1 MTRLSVLPVLLI
13 GLSLI
18 GCAPVTTPTDQT
30 PAVAGVQEPATGTR
44 IPGVTPEN
52 PTVTVG
58 RDQIDQ
64 TNSSNWADVL
74 NHSSASTILHVTH

>member
-18 GCAPVTTPTDQT
+18 GCAPVTTPTDQN
-30 PAVAGVQEPATGTR
+30 PAVAGFQEPATGTR
-44 IPGVTPEN
+44 ISGVTPEN

-74 NHSSASTILHVTH
+74 NHSSAWPMLQVTH

>member
-1 MTRLSVLPVLLI
+1 MTRLSVLSVLLI

-18 GCAPVTTPTDQT
+18 GCAPVSPPTDQT
-30 PAVAGVQEPATGTR
+30 PAVAGEQEPATGTR
-44 IPGVTPEN
+44 IPGVTPAS
-52 PTVTVG
+52 PGTTVG

>member
-1 MTRLSVLPVLLI
+1 MEESMTRLSVLPVLLI

-18 GCAPVTTPTDQT
+18 GCAPTDQT

-44 IPGVTPEN
+44 IPGVTPAS
-52 PTVTVG
+52 PVTTVG

-64 TNSSNWADVL
+64 TNQSNWADIL
-74 NHSSASTILHVTH
+74 NHSSAWPMLQVTH